1 MYNCCVTK
9 HIHFI
14 LFLLL
19 FVVVSP
25 LSSVAQNINF
35 SDTIPLKENNELIG
49 FEALD
54 SVVPGNKVFI
64 VGENHTYLESNSALW
79 VQNIKYLYKHA
90 GVRNVLLESGRSM
103 SWLADTYIQTG
114 DSSLLEVIEKYVFE
128 QYANRYKLLREF
140 NATLDSNER
149 VSIVGVDLER
159 GGYGALKVLSLL
171 IPEDGKPHDSI
182 DLHIESIQGMA
193 MYQDKEIFKDDEE
206 DRYGSTYSVRN
217 TIDLVIENFQD
228 HESKYKDLLGG
239 NFQVF
244 RDILNG
250 LKETVQWREMNY
262 NNSVQGYV
270 FREKYMF
277 QRFKEEFG
285 SRQGGF
291 YGQFGRCHA
300 SKKQAEKNGCDWY
313 MFKSFANRIKQSDEL
328 NLADQVMTMGILYE
342 SDENF
347 EDEEWDDAESHIE
360 MLFEQ
365 LDDNRLLLY
374 NLDKDSFLKAF
385 FKDDFDFVFL
395 NSKKPDEE
403 HPYYDG
409 DEDDDDFDL
418 GQRFYITYSLGN
430 HLIDFDA
437 LAQLHPAAVRE
448 SFTNG
453 LVSHNIDFVTSNDE
467 IGGFMT
473 GSNFG
478 VYQAIETTNVDS
490 MGESR
495 SRLTGFTYNSYFLY
509 NALPEVKVLDLFAGA
524 SIGYSVMNLTV
535 SESSPNN
542 SQPISTGFMGGE
554 KASVFKNPAI
564 NGRIM
569 AGLNLNLGNVTLGGE
584 VGLSQDFSKT
594 NWRLSGELLNQSPKT
609 SFNGF
614 MGHFRLGFNFGI

>member
-9 HIHFI
+9 HIHFPLI
-14 LFLLL
+14 FLL
-19 FVVVSP
+19 FIVFSP
-25 LSSVAQNINF
+25 LSSLAQDIDF
-35 SDTIPLKENNELIG
+35 SDTIPLKENDQLLG
-49 FEALD
+49 FDALD
-54 SVVPGNKVFI
+54 PVVPGNKVFI

-79 VQNIKYLYKHA
+79 VQNIKYLHKHA

-103 SWLADTYIQTG
+103 SWLANTYIQTG
-114 DSSLLEVIEKYVFE
+114 DSALFDVIKKYVFE
-128 QYANRYKLLREF
+128 EYANRYKMLREF
-140 NATLDSNER
+140 NATLDSNEK
-149 VSIVGVDLER
+149 VSIIGVDLER

-171 IPEDGKPHDSI
+171 IPDDGKPHDSI

-206 DRYGSTYSVRN
+206 DRFGYTYSVRN
-217 TIDLVIENFQD
+217 TIDLVIENFGE
-228 HESKYKDLLGG
+228 HELKYKDLLGE
-239 NFQVF
+239 NFGVF
-244 RDILNG
+244 KDILTG
-250 LKETVQWREMNY
+250 LKETGQWREMNY

-328 NLADQVMTMGILYE
+328 NLTNRVMTMGILYE

-360 MLFEQ
+360 MLFNQ
-365 LDDNRLLLY
+365 LDDDRLLLY
-374 NLDKDSFLKAF
+374 NLNQDSFLRTF

-409 DEDDDDFDL
+409 DDDDDFDL
-418 GQRFYITYSLGN
+418 GQRFYLTYSLGN

-437 LAQLHPAAVRE
+437 LSLLHPAAVRE

-453 LVSHNIDFVTSNDE
+453 LVSHNVDFVTSNDE

-478 VYQAIETTNVDS
+478 VYQAIETNNVDS

-509 NALPEVKVLDLFAGA
+509 NVLPEVKFIDLFAGA
-524 SIGYSVMNLTV
+524 SIGYSLMNLTV
-535 SESSPNN
+535 SESSPNTN
-542 SQPISTGFMGGE
+542 QPITTGFIGGE

-564 NGRIM
+564 TGRIM
-569 AGLNLNLGNVTLGGE
+569 AGLNLNLGNITLGGD
-584 VGLSQDFSKT
+584 VGISQDFSKT
-594 NWRLSGELLNQSPKT
+594 NWRLAGELLNQGPKT
-609 SFNGF
+609 SFNGLI
-614 MGHFRLGFNFGI
+614 GHVRLGFNFGV